1 MGVQKNKKLY
11 RSTISIFLIILI
23 CVLISLGLNKI
34 YRVVYE
40 KMDTIDK
47 KMFEELSK
55 IYEKFNESS
64 SNLWNNNYKFNE
76 KPLILIRTN
85 REKGIVR
92 KYSYVINVEEF
103 KNSIFSKKVNIPDY
117 LKLPTVY
124 RVNNLNLNMISTWI
138 PSNFGTVNINTNK
151 VFYFKYNP
159 QMMEN
164 PELYFDFSSF
174 LLHESFHTY
183 NQKNWI
189 YDENDG
195 EYVENYPV
203 NIENYALMGVEF
215 KLLDKCM
222 ESNNKSEISKYLRQW
237 TLIRNYRYK
246 KWPQLLA
253 ETNTEAIEGTARYIE
268 YKYSKLSGGKLTVLA
283 NKEAPYHVTFIH
295 AYNCIAD
302 NIAESPAYLERPI
315 KYETGAAVCLIMDKL
330 NIEWKKYIEDSREK
344 RGKTQ
349 YEILKYYYDISYKNY
364 DEISNVK
371 SENDY
376 EELLKKGEKIVNLYN
391 K

>member
-1 MGVQKNKKLY
+1 
-11 RSTISIFLIILI
+11 
-23 CVLISLGLNKI
+23 
-34 YRVVYE
+34 
-40 KMDTIDK
+40 MDTIDK